1 MIKTK
6 HILELYLTDER
17 YRFVKGFYHCGGQ
30 KLKLAARTYFVP
42 ECPDAM
48 MVGVEEEVWMWDMKG
63 SMCQY
68 YLDDSSSIEFFR
80 NPTGEDE
87 AHPVLM
93 LIHNVSKRSLT
104 ILFEDCEAEYEIA
117 SGESKKIVPFQTK

>member
-6 HILELYLTDER
+6 HILELYLTDEK
-17 YRFVKGFYHCGGQ
+17 YKFVKGFYHCGDQ

-42 ECPDAM
+42 ECPNAM

-68 YLDDSSSIEFFR
+68 YLDDTAIEFFR
-80 NPTGEDE
+80 NPTGEDN
-87 AHPVLM
+87 AHLVPM
-93 LIHNVSKRSLT
+93 LIHNVCQRPLT
-104 ILFEDCEAEYEIA
+104 ILFEDCDSEYEITP
-117 SGESKKIVPFQTK
+117 GESKEIVPFQTK

>member
-1 MIKTK
+1 MK
-6 HILELYLTDER
+6 HLLELYLTDER
-17 YRFVKGFYHCGGQ
+17 YKFVKGFYYCGDQ

-42 ECPDAM
+42 DFPDAM

-68 YLDDSSSIEFFR
+68 YLDDMAIEFFQ

-87 AHPVLM
+87 EHPVPM
-93 LIHNVSKRSLT
+93 LIHNVCQRPLT
-104 ILFEDCEAEYEIA
+104 ILFEYCDVEYEIA
-117 SGESKKIVPFQTK
+117 PRESREIIPFQTK

>member
-1 MIKTK
+1 MGQMKN
-6 HILELYLTDER
+6 D
-17 YRFVKGFYHCGGQ
+17 Q

-42 ECPDAM
+42 DFPDAM
-48 MVGVEEEVWMWDMKG
+48 MVGVEEEVYMWDMKG

-68 YLDDSSSIEFFR
+68 YLGDTIQFFR

-87 AHPVLM
+87 AHPVPM
-93 LIHNVSKRSLT
+93 LIHNVSKRPLT

-117 SGESKKIVPFQTK
+117 QGESKEMVPF

>member
-48 MVGVEEEVWMWDMKG
+48 MVGVEEEVWMWGMKG

-68 YLDDSSSIEFFR
+68 YLDDTAIEFFR
-80 NPTGEDE
+80 NPTGEDD
-87 AHPVLM
+87 AHLVPM
-93 LIHNVSKRSLT
+93 LIHNVCQRPLT
-104 ILFEDCEAEYEIA
+104 ILCEGYDAIWTIA
-117 SGESKKIVPFQTK
+117 PGESKEIVPFQTK

>member
-1 MIKTK
+1 MK

-17 YRFVKGFYHCGGQ
+17 YKFVKGFYHCGGQ

-42 ECPDAM
+42 DFPDAM

-87 AHPVLM
+87 AHLVPM
-93 LIHNVSKRSLT
+93 LIHNVSPRPLS
-104 ILFEDCEAEYEIA
+104 ILFEDCDAEYMIA
-117 SGESKKIVPFQTK
+117 PGESKEIVPFQNK